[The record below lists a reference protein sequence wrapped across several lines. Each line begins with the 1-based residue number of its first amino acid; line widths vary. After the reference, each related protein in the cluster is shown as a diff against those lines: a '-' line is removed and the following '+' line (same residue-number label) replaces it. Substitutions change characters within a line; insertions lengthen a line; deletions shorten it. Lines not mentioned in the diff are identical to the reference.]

1 MATMN
6 SNQENLYQEVLKVLQ
21 ERTNDPSVIM
31 TALGRAMLIILQ
43 AAQKFYG
50 DPKGVKET
58 AEKASMTFCESYK
71 HEQQKP
77 VREPQKAPDG
87 LHKSKGNK
95 SIKTKF
101 IL

>member
-21 ERTNDPSVIM
+21 ARTNDPSVIM

-50 DPKGVKET
+50 EGVKET
-58 AEKASMTFCESYK
+58 AEKAFNDIL
-71 HEQQKP
+71 
-77 VREPQKAPDG
+77 RE
-87 LHKSKGNK
+87 L
-95 SIKTKF
+95 
-101 IL
+101 

>member
-6 SNQENLYQEVLKVLQ
+6 SNQENQYQEVLKVLQ
-21 ERTNDPSVIM
+21 ARTNDPSVIM

-58 AEKASMTFCESYK
+58 AEKAFNDIR
-71 HEQQKP
+71 
-77 VREPQKAPDG
+77 RE
-87 LHKSKGNK
+87 L
-95 SIKTKF
+95 
-101 IL
+101 

>member
-1 MATMN
+1 MTTMN

-50 DPKGVKET
+50 DPESVKET
-58 AEKASMTFCESYK
+58 AYKAFSDIL
-71 HEQQKP
+71 
-77 VREPQKAPDG
+77 RE
-87 LHKSKGNK
+87 L
-95 SIKTKF
+95 
-101 IL
+101 